1 VAGATGDRWS
11 TLAGRALGLWPSP
24 LVGMLTLAT
33 RTVKTRAPRA
43 ARSGAPIS
51 PRRRTACCENSKG
64 ACRRAVSARV
74 GRARGPRPERARQS
88 RAPTGGTSVREP
100 GMAARR
106 DVWALARF
114 LHRKQLPGEKEKN
127 ALAGCRLRPLVPKP
141 PPMPSALRSLGKAF
155 FPFSPASGTHGAQK
169 RAKAHSRK
177 SLSTPT
183 SGLLHCL
190 RLSGMFFSARW
201 HRLSSLCRPAVLA
214 HAGGARGPRPE
225 RARQCRAPTG
235 GTSMRKPGMRAHR
248 GARKK
253 TPVPLCR

>member
-1 VAGATGDRWS
+1 
-11 TLAGRALGLWPSP
+11 LWPSP
-24 LVGMLTLAT
+24 LVGMLTPAA
-33 RTVKTRAPRA
+33 RTVKTRAARA
-43 ARSGAPIS
+43 ARSGAATS
-51 PRRRTACCENSKG
+51 RRRRRAGRENCEG

-74 GRARGPRPERARQS
+74 GGARRPRPERARQC
-88 RAPTGGTSVREP
+88 RAPTRRVSMRKR

-106 DVWALARF
+106 DMWALARF

-141 PPMPSALRSLGKAF
+141 PSMPSALRSLGKAF
-155 FPFSPASGTHGAQK
+155 FSFSPALGTPCAQK

-235 GTSMRKPGMRAHR
+235 GTSMSKPGMGAHR

-253 TPVPLCR
+253 SPVPLCR